1 MSVNVSKTEVV
12 VFCPKRGAFRAV
24 PEPTIT
30 YQGTT
35 LPVRPEFRYLGIT
48 IKSNRWLADCA
59 LSLSVSANKALMA
72 LWHKTRAMGIRNP
85 DTLCRLFK
93 IIVLP
98 VGNYACQAWAVDN
111 LNMSSAKR
119 ILDNPLQK
127 VVIYFLRLLSGC
139 SPNTCSWSLLREF
152 DFWPTQMDWVRL
164 CARFWNCNI
173 VGPGLQGTLLNN
185 DVSLFLRG
193 STSCWAA
200 KFLACMCTLGLIEGQ
215 STYTLRQQNPL
226 YFTRLKFSEE
236 DVVRACK
243 LLYESRWPSPV
254 LDRRQAPH
262 SGVKRCKYFSWCH
275 DSNTEVQCT

>member
-1 MSVNVSKTEVV
+1 
-12 VFCPKRGAFRAV
+12 
-24 PEPTIT
+24 
-30 YQGTT
+30 
-35 LPVRPEFRYLGIT
+35 
-48 IKSNRWLADCA
+48 
-59 LSLSVSANKALMA
+59 
-72 LWHKTRAMGIRNP
+72 
-85 DTLCRLFK
+85 
-93 IIVLP
+93 
-98 VGNYACQAWAVDN
+98 
-111 LNMSSAKR
+111 MSSAKR

-254 LDRRQAPH
+254 LDPRLAPH
-262 SGVKRCKYFSWCH
+262 SGAKRCKYFSWCH
-275 DSNTEVQCT
+275 DPNTEVQMHLKHDIPVRERRCLMRFRLHSWRLRCYDHSIANRTLRTCTFSECDPDMEDERHVLFTCCRYNAIRSDYQHLFTATPAGDVHGFLNQNNQGSVAKFLTSVHDIRFA

>member
-1 MSVNVSKTEVV
+1 MKSWTTI
-12 VFCPKRGAFRAV
+12 RAV

-139 SPNTCSWSLLREF
+139 SPNTCSWSLPVALYGSGIWGMHYMSVAHPDSVLDSPVQAVQNLFLKLLHNAPPSASRWLLHF
-152 DFWPTQMDWVRL
+152 NVDLKLIQHHIFQAAARL
-164 CARFWNCNI
+164 CH
-173 VGPGLQGTLLNN
+173 GLKKDTTLLKNEN
-185 DVSLFLRG
+185 
-193 STSCWAA
+193 
-200 KFLACMCTLGLIEGQ
+200 
-215 STYTLRQQNPL
+215 
-226 YFTRLKFSEE
+226 LK
-236 DVVRACK
+236 
-243 LLYESRWPSPV
+243 Y
-254 LDRRQAPH
+254 
-262 SGVKRCKYFSWCH
+262 
-275 DSNTEVQCT
+275 